1 MFLSQAERY
10 AERPLYRYFRDGKW
24 QTMSW
29 RAARERVR
37 AIACALSAR
46 GIAAGDRVA
55 MYFPNRVEWCL
66 ADWAHICIG
75 ALTVPIYASST
86 AAQAGHILL
95 HSGAAA
101 LFVDS
106 ADKLK
111 KLEGSLAGLRF
122 IVLIDG
128 SVPQDLPPSL
138 PPVVALADLEGEG
151 RDRSS
156 GAEMFEETAGS
167 LGPEHDLT
175 IIYTSGTTGEPKGVL
190 STHRHYLSILK
201 AAAAA
206 IPCGEQD
213 ANMLFL
219 PLAHSLGR
227 LEHFFVVSQGLTCG
241 LARSLETIAK
251 DLPELR
257 PTILISVPRVYEN
270 AYARIR
276 ARADA
281 GGALRG
287 AVFRWSVAVG
297 ARWSRYES
305 AGKPVPAAVRLG
317 RRVAARLVFAHIQAA
332 FGGRLRFAVSGGAA
346 LAEEVARFFHSVGIL
361 ILQGYGLT
369 ESSTVSHVNRPWHY
383 KFGTVGEPLPGVE
396 CRTADD
402 GEILLRG
409 ANIMK
414 GYYRDAES
422 TRAAV
427 DGEGWL
433 HTGDIGEIDAGGFL
447 TITDRKKDLIV
458 TSGGKKVAPQ
468 MIENLLK
475 ADPLIEEAF
484 VLGDGERHLIA
495 LVTLDRACLAEWGE
509 KTGVKSSTQDIASD
523 PRVQALVK
531 EKIRAVNK
539 QLAAYEAVRDFRILP
554 HSFSM
559 ERAEVTPTLKLRR
572 QIIQERYKDV
582 IEDMAR
588 KPRFEPR

>member
-1 MFLSQAERY
+1 MFLSQAARY
-10 AERPLYRYFRDGKW
+10 AERPLYRFFRDGNW
-24 QTMSW
+24 QTVSW

-37 AIACALSAR
+37 DIGCGLGAR

-66 ADWAHICIG
+66 ADWANICIG

-86 AAQAGHILL
+86 AAQAGHILS

-101 LFVDS
+101 LFIDS

-111 KLEGSLAGLRF
+111 KLEGSLADLRF
-122 IVLIDG
+122 VVVIDG
-128 SVPQDLPPSL
+128 GVPKDLPPSL
-138 PPVVALADLEGEG
+138 PPVIALADLEREG
-151 RDRSS
+151 R
-156 GAEMFEETAGS
+156 GAASDGETFEKAAGS

-190 STHRHYLSILK
+190 STHGHYLFMLE

-206 IPCGEQD
+206 IPCGEED

-241 LARSLETIAK
+241 VARSLETIAK
-251 DLPELR
+251 DLPEIR

-270 AYARIR
+270 AYTRIR

-281 GGALRG
+281 GGALRR
-287 AVFRWSVAVG
+287 AVFCCSVAIG
-297 ARWSRYES
+297 SRWSRYES
-305 AGKPVPAAVRLG
+305 AGKPVPAALGLG
-317 RRVAARLVFAHIQAA
+317 RRIAARLIFAQIQAA

-346 LAEEVARFFHSVGIL
+346 LADEVARFFHSVGIL

-383 KFGTVGEPLPGVE
+383 KFGTVGESLPGVE
-396 CRTADD
+396 CRTAED

-409 ANIMK
+409 RNIMK

-433 HTGDIGEIDAGGFL
+433 HTGDIGEIDAEGFL

-495 LVTLDRACLAEWGE
+495 LVTLDRARLGEWGE
-509 KTGVKSSTQDIASD
+509 NAGIKTSAEDVASD
-523 PRVQALVK
+523 PRVLALVK

-539 QLAAYEAVRDFRILP
+539 RLAAYEAVRDFRILP
-554 HSFSM
+554 QSFSM

-582 IEDMAR
+582 IEEMTR
-588 KPRFEPR
+588 KPRFEAR

>member
-10 AERPLYRYFRDGKW
+10 AERPLYRFFRDGSW
-24 QTMSW
+24 RTMSW

-37 AIACALSAR
+37 DIGCGLGAR

-55 MYFPNRVEWCL
+55 MCFPNRVEWCL
-66 ADWAHICIG
+66 ADWANVCIG

-86 AAQAGHILL
+86 AAQASHILS
-95 HSGAAA
+95 HSGAAV
-101 LFVDS
+101 LFIDS

-111 KLEGSLAGLRF
+111 KLEGSLAGLRL
-122 IVLIDG
+122 IVVVDG
-128 SVPQDLPPSL
+128 GAPSDLPSSL
-138 PPVVALADLEGEG
+138 PPVVALADLEAEG
-151 RDRSS
+151 RASARGVEAFDKTV
-156 GAEMFEETAGS
+156 AS
-167 LGPEHDLT
+167 LGPEDDLT

-190 STHRHYLSILK
+190 STHRHYLFMLE

-206 IPCGEQD
+206 IPCGAED
-213 ANMLFL
+213 ANLLFL

-227 LEHFFVVSQGLTCG
+227 LEHFFVVSQGLSCG

-251 DLPELR
+251 DLAEIR

-270 AYARIR
+270 AYTRIH

-281 GGALRG
+281 GGTVRRAI
-287 AVFRWSVAVG
+287 FRCSIAIG
-297 ARWSRYES
+297 ARWSHYES
-305 AGKPVPAAVRLG
+305 AGKPIPPALRIG
-317 RRVAARLVFAHIQAA
+317 RRIASRLVFSPIQAA

-346 LAEEVARFFHSVGIL
+346 LAEEVARFFHAVGIL
-361 ILQGYGLT
+361 VLQGYGLT

-383 KFGTVGEPLPGVE
+383 KFGSVGEPLPGVE
-396 CRTADD
+396 CRTGAD

-414 GYYRDAES
+414 GYYRDPES
-422 TRAAV
+422 TREAV
-427 DGEGWL
+427 DGDGWL
-433 HTGDIGEIDAGGFL
+433 HTGDIGEIDAEGFL

-475 ADPLIEEAF
+475 AEPLIEEAF

-495 LVTLDRACLAEWGE
+495 LVTLDRARLADWAE
-509 KTGVKSSTQDIASD
+509 KTGVKTSLEDAAGD
-523 PRVQALVK
+523 ARVQALVK

-539 QLAAYEAVRDFRILP
+539 RLAAYESIRDFRILP
-554 HSFSM
+554 HGFSI

-572 QIIQERYKDV
+572 QIIEERYKDI
-582 IEDMAR
+582 IEEMAR
-588 KPRFEPR
+588 KPRFNAP

>member
-1 MFLSQAERY
+1 MFFSQAERY
-10 AERPLYRYFRDGKW
+10 AERPLYRFFRDGKW
-24 QTMSW
+24 RTMSW

-37 AIACALSAR
+37 DIGCGLNAR
-46 GIAAGDRVA
+46 GVSAGDRVA

-66 ADWAHICIG
+66 ADWANICIG

-86 AAQAGHILL
+86 AEQAAHILS
-95 HSGAAA
+95 HSGATA
-101 LFVDS
+101 LFIDS

-111 KLEGSLAGLRF
+111 KLGGSLAGLRL
-122 IVLIDG
+122 IVVVDG
-128 SVPQDLPPSL
+128 GVPKDMPPSF

-151 RDRSS
+151 RNSAR
-156 GAEMFEETAGS
+156 GAEVFDKAAAA

-190 STHRHYLSILK
+190 STHRHYLFMLE

-206 IPCGEQD
+206 IPCGAED

-251 DLPELR
+251 DLAEIR

-281 GGALRG
+281 SGGLRR
-287 AVFRWSVAVG
+287 AVFRCSIAIG
-297 ARWSRYES
+297 ARWSRYQS
-305 AGKPVPAAVRLG
+305 AGKPIPAPLGLG
-317 RRVAARLVFAHIQAA
+317 RRIASRLVFAHIQAA

-346 LAEEVARFFHSVGIL
+346 LAEEVARFFHAVGIL

-383 KFGTVGEPLPGVE
+383 KFGTVGESLPGVE

-409 ANIMK
+409 PNIMK
-414 GYYRDAES
+414 GYYRDPES

-427 DGEGWL
+427 DAEGWL
-433 HTGDIGEIDAGGFL
+433 HTGDIGEIDAEGFL

-495 LVTLDRACLAEWGE
+495 LVTLDRARLAEWAETTGD
-509 KTGVKSSTQDIASD
+509 KTSLEDAATN
-523 PRVQALVK
+523 PRVQAFVK

-539 QLAAYEAVRDFRILP
+539 RLAAYESVRDFRILP

-572 QIIQERYKDV
+572 QIIEERYKDI
-582 IEDMAR
+582 IEDMTR
-588 KPRFEPR
+588 KPRFDAR